1 MYYRGSRVPLTEKSP
16 RFSTAGTSS
25 YSLRFRAPK
34 EEKKNGG
41 FFEKWA
47 GKKGGTA
54 KVPEKKTYAFYRP
67 GRTQVDDTPAFSDR
81 KRAWVPKTTVLSGAS
96 WVLKCAGVV
105 LLMVLVV
112 WSKNKTTALLQD
124 VAGLKLEKVT
134 VDGNHYL
141 TEDEIVKAAALPL
154 GESMFKL
161 DLNGALEKVKGLDWV
176 DRVFIERRLP
186 RSIVIS
192 VRERKPAAL
201 LDRGELYGVD
211 NEGRV
216 LPSAPALLRED
227 LPLISGLS
235 ASTEALGTTK
245 TAEALKPALE
255 AIAFLQK
262 KDPVLAQDISEI
274 NLSEAGSVKVTFI
287 DGIQATFAPPIGEED
302 LRRMALVLSDL
313 NGKGKR
319 AAAMDF
325 RYRDMVLVKT
335 REGK

>member
-1 MYYRGSRVPLTEKSP
+1 
-16 RFSTAGTSS
+16 
-25 YSLRFRAPK
+25 
-34 EEKKNGG
+34 
-41 FFEKWA
+41 
-47 GKKGGTA
+47 
-54 KVPEKKTYAFYRP
+54 
-67 GRTQVDDTPAFSDR
+67 
-81 KRAWVPKTTVLSGAS
+81 
-96 WVLKCAGVV
+96 
-105 LLMVLVV
+105 
-112 WSKNKTTALLQD
+112 

-141 TEDEIVKAAALPL
+141 TEDEIVKTAALPL

-201 LDRGELYGVD
+201 LDKGDLYGVD
-211 NEGRV
+211 AQGRV
-216 LPSAPALLRED
+216 LPSSPALLRED
-227 LPLISGLS
+227 LPLISGLP
-235 ASTEALGTTK
+235 ANAEAQGTTQ
-245 TAEALKPALE
+245 TAETLKPALE